1 MTETLDIDYSKI
13 KNGTINL
20 PMSRSFYLEKL
31 SEDNKEINISKNEK
45 FTEFIDN
52 LENQEASDNYKL
64 DSKIESK
71 LRDYQKKGY
80 KWLRTLSDYKLGGIL
95 ADDMGLGKTL
105 QIIALLD
112 SEKKKQKTSQLQLLF
127 VQVR

>member
-71 LRDYQKKGY
+71 LRDYQKRVTNGWELY
-80 KWLRTLSDYKLGGIL
+80 L
-95 ADDMGLGKTL
+95 
-105 QIIALLD
+105 II
-112 SEKKKQKTSQLQLLF
+112 S
-127 VQVR
+127 